1 MRKSEF
7 AFGFKRMARGKISC
21 SIPPQQAKLRD
32 SSHTS
37 QATIPQRFLMALK
50 TLPLRTAINL
60 QPDKLCSRCLLRLS
74 QLSPVLQI
82 RRSSIYTKRKLHG
95 NVTAQKSIVPQT
107 FVHDYFSANTSIDRG
122 WVNNG
127 AMAVWR
133 SIAELQ
139 SKDGAPIAGNT
150 LSSQDQV
157 LEEELVRKIQNE
169 AVRQVSKPSTTA
181 VLGELPHRRRKRL
194 KQEKENGTDEPVAP
208 LDASSQ
214 LITAAR
220 NLPSKA
226 YLRRNFATYL
236 SLAKPRLSFLI
247 LLTTTSAYSLYPIPD
262 ILSSTTALAPSTL
275 STSTLTLAYLTTGTF
290 LSCACAN
297 TLNMLFEPKYDA
309 LMTRTRNRPLVR
321 KLLTPR
327 AALIFAVLCGTSG
340 LTLLYLGTNPTVA
353 GLSALNI
360 FLYAGVYTPMKR
372 VSALN
377 TWAGAIV
384 GGIPPLMGWAAAAG
398 QVATSE
404 HHSWKDLLFT
414 EDAVGGWLLA
424 ALLFAWQFPHFNS
437 LSHGIK
443 DDYRNAGH
451 KMLCWTNPARNGRV
465 ALRYSLMLFPVCAG
479 LWWAGV
485 VDNSFLVIST
495 VCNVWVT
502 REAVKFWRKGG
513 AGGSARALFWASV
526 WHLPLVLVGALVC
539 KKGIWE
545 GIWED
550 GVAAAAEREGLEE
563 DLAQI
568 IKDDDGRINVGLAL
582 KSTQGS

>member
-1 MRKSEF
+1 
-7 AFGFKRMARGKISC
+7 
-21 SIPPQQAKLRD
+21 
-32 SSHTS
+32 
-37 QATIPQRFLMALK
+37 MALK
-50 TLPLRTAINL
+50 PLPLRSAIIL
-60 QPDKLCSRCLLRLS
+60 QPDRICSRCLLRLS
-74 QLSPVLQI
+74 RLSPAQYI
-82 RRSSIYTKRKLHG
+82 RQSSIYTKRRLHG
-95 NVTAQKSIVPQT
+95 NVTAQKPIVPQT
-107 FVHDYFSANTSIDRG
+107 FVHDYFSANDSIDRG

-127 AMAVWR
+127 VMAAWR
-133 SIAELQ
+133 SMGERPPKNSTGSMDNTTSSHEQILVNEPGEKIQ
-139 SKDGAPIAGNT
+139 SKAIGEDSQPSPAP
-150 LSSQDQV
+150 L
-157 LEEELVRKIQNE
+157 LE
-169 AVRQVSKPSTTA
+169 
-181 VLGELPHRRRKRL
+181 ELPHRRRKRL
-194 KQEKENGTDEPVAP
+194 KQEKEKSPDEPVAP

-214 LITAAR
+214 LTTAAR
-220 NLPSKA
+220 NLPSTA
-226 YLRRNFATYL
+226 YFRRNFATYL

-275 STSTLTLAYLTTGTF
+275 STSTLTLAYLTSGTF

-297 TLNMLFEPKYDA
+297 TLNMLFEPQYDA

-327 AALIFAVLCGTSG
+327 SAYIFAFLCGASG

-372 VSALN
+372 ISALN
-377 TWAGAIV
+377 TWAGAVV

-404 HHSWKDLLFT
+404 HHSWKDLLLT
-414 EDAVGGWLLA
+414 EDAIGGWLLA

-465 ALRYSLMLFPVCAG
+465 ALRYSLVLFPVCAG
-479 LWWAGV
+479 LWWAGI
-485 VDNSFLVIST
+485 VDSSFLAIST

-513 AGGSARALFWASV
+513 AGGSARGLFWASV

-539 KKGIWE
+539 KKGVWE

-550 GVAAAAEREGLEE
+550 GVAAAERDELEE
-563 DLAQI
+563 DL
-568 IKDDDGRINVGLAL
+568 KDDEGLVDVGLAL
-582 KSTQGS
+582 RSTQGSHDVAPTV